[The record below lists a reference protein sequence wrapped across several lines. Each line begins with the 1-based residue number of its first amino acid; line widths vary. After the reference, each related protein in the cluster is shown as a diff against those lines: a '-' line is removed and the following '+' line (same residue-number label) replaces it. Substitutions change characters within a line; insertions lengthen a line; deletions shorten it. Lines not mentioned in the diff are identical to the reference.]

1 MESTNN
7 SSGQYNTSGQTNTG
21 SQAGGFNMGSLTDM
35 LGGLNIQDAVKKY
48 GGTATKA
55 INNLTTT
62 QKVLG
67 GAALLLGATYLARKK
82 GALGMLGKVGAMSKM
97 GRKKNR

>member
-1 MESTNN
+1 
-7 SSGQYNTSGQTNTG
+7 
-21 SQAGGFNMGSLTDM
+21 MGSLTDM

-55 INNLTTT
+55 ISNLTTT